1 METRKWKVFL
11 RLKGETIVDTDQDL
25 LTEFKVM
32 VEYLKWIGVDYS
44 MAIQVEAGRA
54 EHART
59 VAWSRLPAGED
70 AEQLGD

>member
-11 RLKGETIVDTDQDL
+11 RMNGETIVDTDQDI

-44 MAIQVEAGRA
+44 MAVQVEAGRA
-54 EHART
+54 EQART
-59 VAWSRLPAGED
+59 VAWSKLPAGKD

>member
-11 RLKGETIVDTDQDL
+11 RMNGETIVDTDQDI

-44 MAIQVEAGRA
+44 MAVQVEAGRA
-54 EHART
+54 EHPPVRMRGSQET
-59 VAWSRLPAGED
+59 DTSIG
-70 AEQLGD
+70 

>member
-11 RLKGETIVDTDQDL
+11 RMNGETIVDSDQDL

-32 VEYLKWIGVDYS
+32 VEYLKSIGVDYS
-44 MAIQVEAGRA
+44 MAVQVEAGRA

-59 VAWSRLPAGED
+59 VAWNRLPVGED
-70 AEQLGD
+70 AGQLGD